1 MQTRSRA
8 PKVLL
13 RLADDLAAALSA
25 PRNVLLALAMAL
37 ALWRCPA

>member
-1 MQTRSRA
+1 MQTRRRA

-13 RLADDLAAALSA
+13 RLADSLAAAVST
-25 PRNVLLALAMAL
+25 PRNVLLAMAL

>member
-1 MQTRSRA
+1 MQTRRHA

-13 RLADDLAAALSA
+13 RLADDLAAAVST
-25 PRNVLLALAMAL
+25 PRNVLLAMAL